1 MDDDD
6 AVVEG
11 ARAIRPYL
19 GRLAGSSAVAAELDR
34 HLADALNGSSG
45 RQEPPASSGTC
56 PTARKTPHGSWPKS
70 WPTYRTVG
78 RPTTSPITGGAWQ
91 ASRPRYLTSPGI
103 SPTATAGQI
112 AASAAR
118 DGGESGPGDGFKP
131 SSNGLKVGRAD
142 LGGNCRDLSSGAW
155 QLRPRKWLVI
165 MASTNP
171 SWLFLRSS
179 RETIQPVRR

>member
-6 AVVEG
+6 AVVAG

-78 RPTTSPITGGAWQ
+78 RPGPGLRCPPHPAD
-91 ASRPRYLTSPGI
+91 RPRPGMLTTFWQTVGGRLADRWASVSIPALIFWLSGLAAWTRHRGGLHALTTQTDWLDRQ
-103 SPTATAGQI
+103 STAVQVTV
-112 AASAAR
+112 
-118 DGGESGPGDGFKP
+118 SGP
-131 SSNGLKVGRAD
+131 A
-142 LGGNCRDLSSGAW
+142 A
-155 QLRPRKWLVI
+155 
-165 MASTNP
+165 
-171 SWLFLRSS
+171 
-179 RETIQPVRR
+179 

>member
-56 PTARKTPHGSWPKS
+56 PTARKTPHGSWP
-70 WPTYRTVG
+70 
-78 RPTTSPITGGAWQ
+78 
-91 ASRPRYLTSPGI
+91 SPGRR
-103 SPTATAGQI
+103 TAL
-112 AASAAR
+112 SAALLPALLLAEPGR
-118 DGGESGPGDGFKP
+118 HPGPD
-131 SSNGLKVGRAD
+131 
-142 LGGNCRDLSSGAW
+142 
-155 QLRPRKWLVI
+155 
-165 MASTNP
+165 T
-171 SWLFLRSS
+171 
-179 RETIQPVRR
+179 